1 MVHQWA
7 ALVATLTEGVEDTV
21 PDTDSNLTRMDLI
34 EEISDLEICLY
45 TFSYTI
51 DM

>member
-1 MVHQWA
+1 MVHRWA
-7 ALVATLTEGVEDTV
+7 ALVATLAEGVEDL
-21 PDTDSNLTRMDLI
+21 DSNLARMDPV
-34 EEISDLEICLY
+34 EDGSDLEISSY